1 VRVEALA
8 RRPADGLRR
17 MADPI
22 LFALATQML
31 THAIWKG
38 FGLPEAGL
46 RVVLEVAVFGFA
58 LGRIAA
64 IGRLAR
70 LYPVAVA
77 PKRQPS
83 SFAGSSFGTR
93 AWMIARATRYVDE
106 AMRKT
111 GT

>member
-1 VRVEALA
+1 MRVEALA

-17 MADPI
+17 VADPI
-22 LFALATQML
+22 LFALATQL
-31 THAIWKG
+31 ITHAIWKG
-38 FGLPEAGL
+38 LGLPEAGL

-58 LGRIAA
+58 LGRLAA

-70 LYPVAVA
+70 TYPVAAVA
-77 PKRQPS
+77 GRQPS

-93 AWMIARATRYVDE
+93 AWMIARATRYVDA